1 MEIVFTELL
10 LFGEMTKTNDEKH
23 EEISLFQ
30 KIQWLL
36 SCHPKLFSTTNTATA
51 ISTLNSYTVMSSA
64 DLTVSDI
71 AIILMV
77 QYR

>member
-1 MEIVFTELL
+1 MEMEIVFTELL

-36 SCHPKLFSTTNTATA
+36 SCHP
-51 ISTLNSYTVMSSA
+51 
-64 DLTVSDI
+64 
-71 AIILMV
+71 
-77 QYR
+77 